1 MRRFLSAI
9 SVFLAA
15 ALVFAPAVSSA
26 KPKKNKVKTFEAIGV
41 VDSFSGVDNDPA
53 GDSLGDSLVFTQKLY
68 KDETKTKQ
76 IGTDEAFCVRTV
88 PGVRRLCTGIFYLR
102 GGTITIA
109 GPESAGVHS
118 LAITGGTG
126 KWFGARGE
134 VVLNSID
141 PVTDEMEF
149 RVIR

>member
-1 MRRFLSAI
+1 MRRILTTTSI
-9 SVFLAA
+9 LVLAA
-15 ALVFAPAVSSA
+15 FVIAPMASSA
-26 KPKKNKVKTFEAIGV
+26 KPKQKVKTFEAVGV
-41 VDSFSGVDNDPA
+41 VDSFNAVDNEPE
-53 GDSLGDSLVFTQKLY
+53 GDSLGDTLAFTQKLY
-68 KDETKTKQ
+68 TDETKTKQ
-76 IGTDEAFCVRTV
+76 IGTDEAYCVRTV
-88 PGVRRLCTGIFYLR
+88 PGVRRLCTGIFYLK

-109 GPESAGVHS
+109 GPESAGIHS

-141 PVTDEMEF
+141 PITDEMKF